1 VAVPNIS
8 GTATFFKRVNGE
20 ALSIVKLNNTPAG
33 GMHPGHI
40 HANTAAQGGG
50 IVFSFNA
57 VNGDTELVLPI
68 SRNWIMELLLDM
80 ISLLLTTDILISI

>member
-1 VAVPNIS
+1 ME
-8 GTATFFKRVNGE
+8 KRCQ
-20 ALSIVKLNNTPAG
+20 LLNNTPAG

-57 VNGDTELVLPI
+57 VNGDTGI
-68 SRNWIMELLLDM
+68 STTNISKLDNGTALDM
-80 ISLLLTTDILISI
+80 ILLLTTDTLISI

>member
-1 VAVPNIS
+1 
-8 GTATFFKRVNGE
+8 
-20 ALSIVKLNNTPAG
+20 
-33 GMHPGHI
+33 MHPGHI

-50 IVFSFNA
+50 IVFSFNS

-80 ISLLLTTDILISI
+80 ISLLLTTDILIFI

>member
-1 VAVPNIS
+1 
-8 GTATFFKRVNGE
+8 
-20 ALSIVKLNNTPAG
+20 LSIVKLNNTPAG

-57 VNGDTELVLPI
+57 VNGDTLVLPI
-68 SRNWIMELLLDM
+68 LEIDNGTAFDM
-80 ISLLLTTDILISI
+80 ISLLLTTDTLIFI